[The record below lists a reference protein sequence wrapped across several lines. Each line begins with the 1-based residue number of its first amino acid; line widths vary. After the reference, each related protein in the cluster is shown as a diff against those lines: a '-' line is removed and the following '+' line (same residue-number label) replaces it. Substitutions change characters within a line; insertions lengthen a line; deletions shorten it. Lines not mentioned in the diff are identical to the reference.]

1 MLVVAP
7 WGFGAGFPASN
18 HGSIRIRG
26 QQRVRTVERRTA
38 WSTTAWLPLSLALL
52 CAACPSVDAT
62 PPAITE
68 VIPLTTIDTPSFD
81 LRVRGRGFGLRE
93 VSFDLSKGSGEATA
107 LRQRLALRSADGTP
121 PVQVRV
127 ITTTVASPSELR
139 ATVYLFA
146 PLPAGEYGVVLYVG
160 DDPDP
165 VAESSPAFAVRS
177 ALVSTDAGV
186 TPRPDATPLVGPDA
200 ADAGA
205 GPADADPPADDGGPL
220 TPPDAGF
227 VGFDA
232 APPVDSGLGPF
243 PPGPGFRRA
252 IVLSNDTGL
261 PSPVDLTARITVP
274 HGSMLAANQT
284 RADGTDLAVY
294 LGTTQLPHQVED
306 TAMLGT
312 DRLELIVRLPVA
324 VPAGTSAGLPL
335 ALTSDP
341 VLPAATP
348 PTDAVYVFAERFAGV
363 LGSVPTD
370 PNRYNDRW
378 EQSCPDRRTGA
389 ANASKCRTDAEAG
402 LTRRTVA
409 TPRILAM
416 SNTPAAN
423 EVYEVVAYVGG
434 TMQANTDIVYFSY
447 GPDNSSFERTILLPE
462 LAYDPGFRPNATL
475 TFQEVNNNNRTVS
488 GWRLPSVDNGY
499 QRMRVSFVPQLNQPN
514 LHFRF
519 ISADNQ
525 ARANTQVRLDDLVVR
540 RALNPDFRV
549 TLGPAEA
556 R

>member
-1 MLVVAP
+1 M
-7 WGFGAGFPASN
+7 
-18 HGSIRIRG
+18 
-26 QQRVRTVERRTA
+26 
-38 WSTTAWLPLSLALL
+38 L
-52 CAACPSVDAT
+52 CAACPSVEAT

-68 VIPLTTIDTPSFD
+68 VVALTTIDTPSFD

-93 VSFDLSKGSGEATA
+93 VSFDLSKGSGAATA
-107 LRQRLALRSADGTP
+107 LRQRLELRAADGTR

-146 PLPAGEYGVVLYVG
+146 PLPAGEYGVELYVG

-165 VAESSPAFAVRS
+165 VAESSPAFAVGS
-177 ALVSTDAGV
+177 ALVPADAG
-186 TPRPDATPLVGPDA
+186 PARPDATTPSGVDA
-200 ADAGA
+200 ADAGV
-205 GPADADPPADDGGPL
+205 GLPDADPGVTDGGPL
-220 TPPDAGF
+220 DPPDAGF

-243 PPGPGFRRA
+243 PAGPGFRRA

-261 PSPVDLTARITVP
+261 PSPVDLTVRITVP
-274 HGSMLAANQT
+274 HGTMLAANQT

-294 LGTTQLPHQVED
+294 LGLVQLPHQIED
-306 TAMLGT
+306 TALVGT

-324 VPAGTSAGLPL
+324 VPAGSSAGLPL

-389 ANASKCRTDAEAG
+389 ANGSKCRTDAEAG

-409 TPRILAM
+409 TPRILPM
-416 SNTPAAN
+416 SNAPATN
-423 EVYEVVAYVGG
+423 ELYEVVAYVGG
-434 TMQANTDIVYFSY
+434 TMQAATDILYFSY
-447 GPDNSSFERTILLPE
+447 GPDNSSFDRTVLLPE

-475 TFQEVNNNNRTVS
+475 TFQEINNNNRTVS
-488 GWRLPSVDNGY
+488 GWRLPAVDNGY
-499 QRMRVSFVPQLNQPN
+499 QRMRVGFVPQINQPN

>member
-1 MLVVAP
+1 M
-7 WGFGAGFPASN
+7 
-18 HGSIRIRG
+18 
-26 QQRVRTVERRTA
+26 
-38 WSTTAWLPLSLALL
+38 WLPLSLGLL
-52 CAACPSVDAT
+52 CAACPSVEAT

-68 VIPLTTIDTPSFD
+68 VVALTTIDTPSFD

-93 VSFDLSKGSGEATA
+93 VSFDLSKGSGAATA

-121 PVQVRV
+121 PAQVSV
-127 ITTTVASPSELR
+127 ITTTVTSPSELR

-160 DDPDP
+160 DDPEP
-165 VAESSPAFAVRS
+165 VAESSPAFAVGS
-177 ALVSTDAGV
+177 ALIPADAG
-186 TPRPDATPLVGPDA
+186 PARPDAAPPVGLDA
-200 ADAGA
+200 ADAGVV
-205 GPADADPPADDGGPL
+205 GPADADPPVGSDGGPL
-220 TPPDAGF
+220 DPPDGGF

-232 APPVDSGLGPF
+232 SPPVDSGLGPF

-252 IVLSNDTGL
+252 IVLANDTGL
-261 PSPVDLTARITVP
+261 PSPIDLTMRITVP
-274 HGSMLAANQT
+274 HGTMLAANQT
-284 RADGTDLAVY
+284 RADGADLAVY
-294 LGTTQLPHQVED
+294 LGLVQLPHQVED
-306 TAMLGT
+306 TALLGT

-341 VLPAATP
+341 VLAAGTP

-363 LGSVPTD
+363 LGSAPND

-409 TPRILAM
+409 TPRILPM
-416 SNTPAAN
+416 SNAPATN
-423 EVYEVVAYVGG
+423 ELYEVVAYVGG

-447 GPDNSSFERTILLPE
+447 GPDNSSFERTVLLPE

-499 QRMRVSFVPQLNQPN
+499 QRMRASFVPQINQPN

-549 TLGPAEA
+549 TLGPAEP